1 MRIEIYIFH
10 RHKMI
15 KRYKEKNKIK
25 KIRHFYNKICP
36 DPYTCKIKT
45 KTIKKEISSK

>member
-15 KRYKEKNKIK
+15 KRYIEKNKLK
-25 KIRHFYNKICP
+25 KISQN
-36 DPYTCKIKT
+36 PYTCKIKT
-45 KTIKKEISSK
+45 KNIKKEISSK